1 MRRYPVKA
9 LSGLILAGTLAGCA
23 SPAVFVASQAASG
36 VSYLTTGKGTTDHLI
51 SVALEEDCALHR
63 AIRGNAVCQPR
74 AEDRQIQTAS
84 LGDWPPT
91 ADFTDG
97 DDLNPTPATVR
108 IAMATTAAHPVPAVQ
123 QTAKGTVRTTPV
135 MGLGADMFFVPDAPG
150 GRTGP
155 IVRKSDIQAPVPAPV
170 RAVAEVP
177 AVPRDLE
184 ASIAPA
190 AGSPASKPQ
199 PAGAQFYLVLGS
211 FSSHANAE
219 RAARRG
225 VNARVVAAQLPE
237 RTVFRVV
244 VGPFDSE
251 HTDQARR
258 QLAAAGGGTP
268 WRLPVCD
275 GPGIKGCIAAE

>member
-1 MRRYPVKA
+1 MRRYPIKA
-9 LSGLILAGTLAGCA
+9 LTGLILAGSLAGYA
-23 SPAVFVASQAASG
+23 SPAVFVATQAASG
-36 VSYLTTGKGTTDHLI
+36 VSYLTTGKGTTDHVI
-51 SVALEEDCALHR
+51 SAALEEDCALHR

-84 LGDWPPT
+84 LGDWPPA

-97 DDLNPTPATVR
+97 DDLNPAPAHVR
-108 IAMATTAAHPVPAVQ
+108 LAMAAKAPSV
-123 QTAKGTVRTTPV
+123 QTAKGTVRATPV
-135 MGLGADMFFVPDAPG
+135 MGLGADMFFVSDAPG

-155 IVRKSDIQAPVPAPV
+155 IVRRNETPAPAPV
-170 RAVAEVP
+170 RAVAEAPV
-177 AVPRDLE
+177 APRDLE
-184 ASIAPA
+184 ASLAPA
-190 AGSPASKPQ
+190 AGSPAGKPQ
-199 PAGAQFYLVLGS
+199 AVGARYYVVLGS

-244 VGPFDSE
+244 VGPFDSVR
-251 HTDQARR
+251 TDEARR